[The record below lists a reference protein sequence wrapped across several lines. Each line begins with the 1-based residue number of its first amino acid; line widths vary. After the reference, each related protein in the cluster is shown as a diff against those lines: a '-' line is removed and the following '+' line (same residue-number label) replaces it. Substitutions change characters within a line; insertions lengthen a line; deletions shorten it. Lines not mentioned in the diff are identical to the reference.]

1 MVGFF
6 RDIYSLRKE
15 LGEILRDGR
24 REIGE
29 IMTDGFKEIVIKGNE
44 DYKTSYE
51 KRDEAAQVLSN
62 ARSRYNSVYNNV
74 QNTYER
80 VCELVEE
87 HYSYKVDL
95 YQKFQS
101 EYAPFIEE
109 YIEEIQIKKNNLE
122 FSQTSEGI
130 PFQAS
135 ASSYISAI
143 RPANITGVLGGYESI
158 MQRKRV
164 KEADDMLEE
173 AIEIKARLNRECENL
188 KSLKSNLLLVE
199 KVIKEERSII
209 GRLLEPLKGKVDDA
223 KTMLHASIYAESQ
236 VKEAE
241 KIIDIINL
249 LEKTLTTQ
257 FLQSEAVITQQY
269 QNLSK
274 QIRSLENQLS
284 RGR

>member
-1 MVGFF
+1 MGFF
-6 RDIYSLRKE
+6 KDIFSLGKE
-15 LGEILRDGR
+15 LGGIIKDGR

-51 KRDEAAQVLSN
+51 KRDEAVQVLSN
-62 ARSRYNSVYNNV
+62 ARAHYNSVYNNV

-80 VCELVEE
+80 VCGLVEE

-109 YIEEIQIKKNNLE
+109 YIKEIQIKKKNFE
-122 FSQTSEGI
+122 FSQTLEGL

-135 ASSYISAI
+135 ASSYISSLSI
-143 RPANITGVLGGYESI
+143 GGLGVPNGSI

-173 AIEIKARLNRECENL
+173 AIEIKVRLNRECEDL
-188 KSLKSNLLLVE
+188 KNLKSNLLLVE

-223 KTMLHASIYAESQ
+223 KTMLHASIYVESQ
-236 VKEAE
+236 VEEAE

-269 QNLSK
+269 QKLTK
-274 QIRSLENQLS
+274 QIQSLENQLS